1 MIPVSNMRERILITR
16 QVVQKDAIGNHKNVQ
31 EPFCSRWAYANR
43 QSGGEEEAAGVV
55 REEDSIYFV
64 VRFDELT
71 RQITSTGFQVEFHG
85 KTYDITLVDNYK
97 FRNESLTLYAKEK
110 RHD

>member
-1 MIPVSNMRERILITR
+1 MIPVSNMRHRILITR
-16 QVVQKDAIGNHKNVQ
+16 QEVRTDAIGNHTNVQ
-31 EPFCSRWAYANR
+31 VPFCSRWAYANR
-43 QSGGEEEAAGVV
+43 LTGS
-55 REEDSIYFV
+55 EEDSGGVIREEETIYFV
-64 VRFDELT
+64 VRFDEET

-85 KTYDITLVDNYK
+85 KTYDITSVDNYK